1 MANRSPVASERL
13 AFEGPNAAYHAYH
26 ASQLIVRYAAARHL
40 VAGKSVLDAACGEG
54 FGSYLLN
61 SWGAAHVLGID
72 IAEEA
77 IARARRYFGSEH
89 CEFLRGDVGELGRS
103 VGRRNFDVIV
113 SFDTIE
119 HIEDPE
125 AFLRQLKPYLRDGTV
140 LLISYANIPTLAR
153 LGKATD
159 FHRAAYSFE
168 AFRAMA
174 EGELGRA
181 SQWLW
186 TTPLLGEACIP
197 HGDPAIRRVGG
208 GAFPIVE
215 TTPISSAVLLP
226 SQDNLAPTA
235 ETAAGYIGVW
245 HAEIGRSAAVSVQ
258 SVAGHLRPWQE
269 INWCKEENAQL
280 RAAVGECET
289 AKTEYFVPQ
298 LELRAAE
305 IERLTAE
312 IEGLRTAADQDER
325 TRTEWLLPQLETRA
339 AEINRLTEEIE
350 RLRIVIATGEAS
362 FQAERRRVL
371 FYGEDSSDA
380 RRRIAELESELAL
393 VYHDLALVCRDLQN
407 IKYSHSYALMQLYI
421 RLHDNRGLGWPVRL
435 AKRLARR
442 LRVKRF
448 AA

>member
-1 MANRSPVASERL
+1 MAKRLPLASERL
-13 AFEGPNAAYHAYH
+13 AFEGPNAAYDAYQ

-89 CEFLRGDVGELGRS
+89 CEFLWGDVGELRRS

-119 HIEDPE
+119 HLEDPE
-125 AFLRQLKPYLRDGTV
+125 TFLRQLKTYLRDDTV
-140 LLISYANIPTLAR
+140 LLVSYANIPALAR
-153 LGKATD
+153 LGKATE

-226 SQDNLAPTA
+226 SQDNLAPTT
-235 ETAAGYIGVW
+235 ETTAGYIGVW
-245 HAEIGRSAAVSVQ
+245 HAELGRTAAVSVQ
-258 SVAGHLRPWQE
+258 SVASHLRPWQE

-305 IERLTAE
+305 IERLT
-312 IEGLRTAADQDER
+312 
-325 TRTEWLLPQLETRA
+325 
-339 AEINRLTEEIE
+339 EEIE
-350 RLRIVIATGEAS
+350 RLRSVIATGEAS

-380 RRRIAELESELAL
+380 RRRVAELERELAL
-393 VYHDLALVCRDLQN
+393 VRRDLFYGEDSSDARRRVAELERELALVCRDLQN
-407 IKYSHSYALMQLYI
+407 IKSSHSYALMQLYI
-421 RLHDNRGLGWPVRL
+421 RLHDNRVLGWPVRL

-442 LRVKRF
+442 LRVRRF